1 VNLAGSILVAEDSR
15 LLLELLRDALR
26 AHGLG
31 QEVVACSTGDEL
43 LQRAGEALQRHE
55 PPVLY
60 ILDIVM
66 PGQSGLEVA
75 RALRAAEK
83 AAGLPLVPI
92 LLYSSLQRSP
102 EIDAVIEACWPARFL
117 HKQDGVRSDRLAL
130 AIVEILRELATPH
143 PG

>member
-1 VNLAGSILVAEDSR
+1 MNLAGAILVAEDSK
-15 LLLELLRDALR
+15 LLLELLRDALS

-31 QEVVACSTGDEL
+31 QEVVACPTGDAL
-43 LQRAGEALQRHE
+43 LQRMREALLRGV

-66 PGQSGLEVA
+66 PGSSGLEVA
-75 RALRAAEK
+75 RQLRAIEQ
-83 AAGLPLVPI
+83 AGGLSPAPI

-102 EIDAVIEACWPARFL
+102 EIDAVIEACWPARFC

-130 AIVEILRELATPH
+130 AIVEMLRELTSR
-143 PG
+143 